1 SGTPARSAAMT
12 RRPRLGRLIRC
23 RRASPAPTRSMST
36 TGIGC
41 GRRIGPPTPCNVSI
55 PRPRPTPRF
64 PATRK
69 TRMSARC
76 WAGRA
81 KRGATNPAPTGWW
94 WSAIARTPAGA
105 AESGRFLLALGL
117 HLGGV
122 VGHELL
128 GDGGGRECP
137 VRDLGHRRDLGR
149 AAGDEALG
157 ELGELIR
164 HDAPLDHPDAALLR
178 PLDHA
183 LTGDAVYA

>member
-1 SGTPARSAAMT
+1 GPSIP
-12 RRPRLGRLIRC
+12 C

-55 PRPRPTPRF
+55 PRPTPSPPS

-81 KRGATNPAPTGWW
+81 KRGAGDPAPTGWGG
-94 WSAIARTPAGA
+94 SAIDGTAASA
-105 AESGRFLLALGL
+105 AESGRLVLALGL

-122 VGHELL
+122 VGHELR
-128 GDGGGRECP
+128 GDRGGREFP
-137 VRDLGHRRDLGR
+137 VRDLRHRRDLGR

-157 ELGELIR
+157 ELGQLIG
-164 HDAPLDHPDAALLR
+164 HDAPL
-178 PLDHA
+178 
-183 LTGDAVYA
+183 